1 MGSLYTALP
10 LTAAFAHSF
19 HIPQSVA
26 TLNGVI
32 FSIMYSISCLFY
44 GTISDKYGR
53 IKPY

>member
-32 FSIMYSISCLFY
+32 FYYVFN
-44 GTISDKYGR
+44 
-53 IKPY
+53 